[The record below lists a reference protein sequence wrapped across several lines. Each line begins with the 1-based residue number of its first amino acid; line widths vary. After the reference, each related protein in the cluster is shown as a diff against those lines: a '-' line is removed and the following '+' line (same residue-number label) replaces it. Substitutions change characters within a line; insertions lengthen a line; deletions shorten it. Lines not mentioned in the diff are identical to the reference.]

1 MEKKQHSF
9 MPLLGSV
16 VRLLCLLALVYFV
29 VRWID
34 ANEAEELEV
43 KDTPVV
49 IESIKPIGQLYAY
62 SAITEDFAIDNV
74 EKVGFFSKKYYKAVQ
89 TLRMKVSYVLNLDS
103 VEYVRK
109 ENSDTVV
116 VKLPELRYTQ
126 SSQGGNFLCEVEM
139 ANYDAAK
146 AISIV
151 EQKVRS
157 KYDSPENRKK
167 AMTNVRNV
175 LSAFVNQC
183 GLTPVFV
190 NK

>member
-1 MEKKQHSF
+1 

-167 AMTNVRNV
+167 AMTNVHNV